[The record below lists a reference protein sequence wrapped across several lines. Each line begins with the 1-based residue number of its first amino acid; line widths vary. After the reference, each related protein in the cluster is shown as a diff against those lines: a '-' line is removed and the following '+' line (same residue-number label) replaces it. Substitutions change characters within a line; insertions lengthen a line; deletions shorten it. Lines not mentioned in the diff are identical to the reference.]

1 MVTPHISVVQ
11 VPVNAIGKNK
21 SSVCFLP
28 KLSLNL
34 TCFGPSDVFEDN
46 VKSGALVPTASGI
59 GTFSIGSTSTGSKRR
74 STTHHGTFLVASRNR
89 VVCRWSHRHGDPN
102 HSWNDHHSRCRR
114 HSPHGARAAE
124 ERCLGDDWYSCLAYA
139 RQLRP
144 RFSGQLFRREIF
156 WRDQMGDL

>member
-34 TCFGPSDVFEDN
+34 ICFGPSAVLLDN

-59 GTFSIGSTSTGSKRR
+59 GTFSIRSTSTRSKRR
-74 STTHHGTFLVASRNR
+74 STTHHGTFLVALRNR
-89 VVCRWSHRHGDPN
+89 VVCRWSHRHRAAN
-102 HSWNDHHSRCRR
+102 HPWNDYHSRCCCDSS
-114 HSPHGARAAE
+114 HDARAGE
-124 ERCLGDDWYSCLAYA
+124 EHCLGDDWY
-139 RQLRP
+139 
-144 RFSGQLFRREIF
+144 
-156 WRDQMGDL
+156 